1 MLIREAKGGYNNMQY
16 VVRLEGENPTNEEL
30 FRFCY
35 PNFVSHFGGSVE
47 HHYGRY
53 AGDGDHRNVTVYT
66 N

>member
-1 MLIREAKGGYNNMQY
+1 MQY
-16 VVRLEGENPTNEEL
+16 IVRLEGENPTNEEL